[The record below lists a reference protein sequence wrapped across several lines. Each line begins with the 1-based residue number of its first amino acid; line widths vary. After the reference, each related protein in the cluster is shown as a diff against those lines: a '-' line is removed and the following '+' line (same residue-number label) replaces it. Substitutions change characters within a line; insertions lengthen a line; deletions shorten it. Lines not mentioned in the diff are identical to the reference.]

1 MAEDKRSPEEK
12 EEGSFIP
19 ASPVKRTLAWI
30 GLAYVLILLALTTYF
45 YFTGTGLRNLG
56 PLLTVP
62 GLIGLG
68 AVALV
73 SWRSTGR
80 PGKWPAIAIAA
91 VCWLLALATL
101 PIGIIGLL
109 SNFSDF
115 VTVFGVSVLGG

>member
-1 MAEDKRSPEEK
+1 MRDEKRPD
-12 EEGSFIP
+12 GQDRDYTP

-30 GLAYVLILLALTTYF
+30 GIVYMVILLALTTYI
-45 YFTGTGLRNLG
+45 YFTGTALGNLG

-68 AVALV
+68 VVVLV

-80 PGKWPAIAIAA
+80 PPKGPAIALAA
-91 VCWLLALATL
+91 LCWLLALAAL
-101 PIGIIGLL
+101 PVGIIGLM

>member
-1 MAEDKRSPEEK
+1 MAKDKRSPEER
-12 EEGSFIP
+12 ENTDFTPS
-19 ASPVKRTLAWI
+19 SPVKRTLAWI

-73 SWRSTGR
+73 SWKSTGR
-80 PGKWPAIAIAA
+80 PGKGGAIALA
-91 VCWLLALATL
+91 VLCWLLALVTL
-101 PIGIIGLL
+101 PIGMIGLL
-109 SNFSDF
+109 SNF
-115 VTVFGVSVLGG
+115 GG